1 MRKIKLFFAAL
12 AILFSQNL
20 LAQSTENGIFW
31 KVSGKGLKQPSYLF
45 GTYHLIN
52 HGILDKQPN
61 VVDAF
66 NKAKTVVVE
75 TVIDSSKLMEA
86 NMLAM
91 MADDKVSN
99 YLSEE
104 DAKLTSDLLTQ
115 YMGVGLEQLDMLKP
129 NALSTTL
136 SIMMLMEVLGDT
148 LATIPGEKLDLYF
161 AQQAKLRKKQL
172 VPLEDMIDQVKMLY
186 DGQPIEE
193 QAKNLAAMVQ
203 DPEEIKSLS
212 QDLAF
217 LYMEGDLVKMQ
228 NFYKEWESKYG
239 SMEYLLKGRNLAWM
253 EVLPD
258 LFKKNSTFVAVGA
271 LHLPGEFGLIT
282 LLRNAGYTVEAV
294 AVKN

>member
-1 MRKIKLFFAAL
+1 MKNFKLFFAA
-12 AILFSQNL
+12 IVFLFSQNL
-20 LAQSTENGIFW
+20 SAQTTQNGIFW
-31 KVSGKGLKQPSYLF
+31 KVSGNGLKQPSYLF

-61 VVDAF
+61 VIDAF

-99 YLSEE
+99 HLSEE

-148 LATIPGEKLDLYF
+148 LATIPGEKLDIYF

-172 VPLEDMIDQVKMLY
+172 VPLEDMIQQVKMLY

-203 DPEEIKSLS
+203 DPEEIKKLS

-228 NFYKEWESKYG
+228 AFNKEWEDKYG
-239 SMEYLLKGRNLAWM
+239 SLEYLLKGRNIAWM
-253 EVLPD
+253 EVLPN